1 MHAEVEMLD
10 IGLHSWTLSAK
21 LPAALSQ
28 NDEGLSTLHR
38 AQLYSHLLGRIPGFF
53 SSSEPGILKVIGV
66 SVDAHDQHCQPDS
79 LQRDVIL
86 LSGENSAKREFTSI
100 NTIS

>member
-1 MHAEVEMLD
+1 MD
-10 IGLHSWTLSAK
+10 IVSETFWLHCLKTMK
-21 LPAALSQ
+21 
-28 NDEGLSTLHR
+28 DFRRFTE